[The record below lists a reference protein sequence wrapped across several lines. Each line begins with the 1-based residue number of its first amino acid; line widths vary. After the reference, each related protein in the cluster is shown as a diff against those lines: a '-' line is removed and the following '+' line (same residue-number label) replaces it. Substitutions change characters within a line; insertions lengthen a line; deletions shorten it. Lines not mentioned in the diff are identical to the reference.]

1 MNIQLLSVT
10 PPSEVADAFLDVA
23 SAREDK
29 NTYMNEALA
38 YRNETVAIARGNASK
53 QVTGAQAEKTSKIA
67 LATGEAERFS
77 KKLAAYQTAP
87 VVTRTRLYLESLEK
101 VLPNIKKYILDPRVE
116 TNSTD
121 LWITNGQTTAQ
132 P

>member
-1 MNIQLLSVT
+1 MFCYWQ
-10 PPSEVADAFLDVA
+10 F
-23 SAREDK
+23 K
-29 NTYMNEALA
+29 
-38 YRNETVAIARGNASK
+38 
-53 QVTGAQAEKTSKIA
+53 
-67 LATGEAERFS
+67 RFS
-77 KKLAAYQTAP
+77 KKLAAYQNAP

>member
-1 MNIQLLSVT
+1 
-10 PPSEVADAFLDVA
+10 VA

-38 YRNETVAIARGNASK
+38 YKNETVAVARGEATK
-53 QVTGAQAEKTSKIA
+53 QVTAAEAEKASKIA
-67 LATGEAERFS
+67 LATGESERFN
-77 KKLAAYQTAP
+77 KKLAAYQNAP
-87 VVTRTRLYLESLEK
+87 QVTRTRLYLESLEK

-121 LWITNGQTTAQ
+121 LWITNGKPAQ